1 VVDQRNNRVQKFA
14 PDGKLLLKWGE
25 AGSEEGQFNLPWG
38 LGLDNRGNVYVA
50 DWRNDRVQKF
60 TAGGEFLAVIG
71 EPGEKDGQLNHP
83 SGVAVDGD
91 GFVYVADWGN
101 ERVQV
106 FGPEGDFRIKLM
118 GQATLSKWAQE
129 WLDANVDEREARERS
144 QLFVEKLPDHL
155 RSPYHVASQVEP
167 YFWGPVSVR
176 LDKEDRLY
184 VTEHSRHRIQVYQ
197 KS

>member
-1 VVDQRNNRVQKFA
+1 
-14 PDGKLLLKWGE
+14 
-25 AGSEEGQFNLPWG
+25 
-38 LGLDNRGNVYVA
+38 
-50 DWRNDRVQKF
+50 
-60 TAGGEFLAVIG
+60 
-71 EPGEKDGQLNHP
+71 
-83 SGVAVDGD
+83 VDGE
-91 GFVYVADWGN
+91 GFIYVADWGN

-106 FGPEGDFRIKLM
+106 FGPEGDFRLKLM

-129 WLDANVDEREARERS
+129 WLDANVDEREARKRS
-144 QLFVEKLPDHL
+144 QLFVEKLPEHL
-155 RSPYHVASQVEP
+155 TSPYHTASQVEP